1 MTVTPVHKLI
11 GARIEELNIA
21 HDTDSDVV
29 SQLWSLIR
37 RYDLLII
44 PNQRLTDE
52 QQIEFSE
59 QLGPLETTKPGSTGA
74 GNEGVG
80 R

>member
-1 MTVTPVHKLI
+1 MTVTPVHNFI
-11 GARIEELNIA
+11 GARIEKLNIA
-21 HDTDSDVV
+21 HDTDNDVV

-59 QLGPLETTKPGSTGA
+59 KLGPLETTKPGLSHKHI
-74 GNEGVG
+74 
-80 R
+80 